1 MEMQQS
7 ILGKTGLKVSR
18 LGAGLEAIGQEL
30 TFDDVDRAGWVLN
43 EALDGG
49 INFLDTAA
57 GYLISEELIGRT
69 ISHRRQEFVLAT
81 KAGYNS
87 DKTALDMWTGN
98 RIHEHIDRSL
108 RRMKTDYLD
117 LVHLHSCSKEILERG
132 EVIEA
137 LLEAQKAGKTRF
149 VGYSGDNEAAVWAVE
164 SGLFNTLETSFSI
177 PDQLAR
183 HKLFAPIKARNMG
196 LIIKRPIANGA
207 WRSASSPT
215 ANRRYPPM
223 RHYGDEYHRRA
234 QLMAGLGPVP
244 DEPDDRFLAAMG
256 FVLAH
261 AEVATMVAG
270 TQDPSH
276 MRANIARMDD
286 NLVLESAT
294 VEELQ
299 RRFDLL
305 GANWPQLT

>member
-1 MEMQQS
+1 MKKS
-7 ILGKTGLKVSR
+7 LLGKTGLKVSR

-30 TFDDVDRAGWVLN
+30 TFNDVDLASRVLN

-57 GYLISEELIGRT
+57 GYLISEDLIGQT
-69 ISHRRQEFVLAT
+69 ISHRRREFVLAT
-81 KAGYNS
+81 KAGYNQ
-87 DKTALDMWTGN
+87 DKAAVDMWTGEL
-98 RIHEHIDRSL
+98 IHDHINRSL
-108 RRMKTDYLD
+108 MRLRTDYLD

-132 EVIEA
+132 EVIGA
-137 LLEAQKAGKTRF
+137 LIENQKAGKTRF

-164 SGLFNTLETSFSI
+164 SGLFDTLETSFSI

-183 HKLFAPIKARNMG
+183 YNLFGLVKARNMG

-207 WRSASSPT
+207 WRSAGSPT

-223 RHYGDEYHRRA
+223 QHYGDEYHHRA
-234 QLMAGLGPVP
+234 ETMAGLGPVP
-244 DEPDDRFLAAMG
+244 DEPNDRILTAMG

-261 AEVATMVAG
+261 PEVSTMVVG

-276 MRANIARMDD
+276 MRANIAMM
-286 NLVLESAT
+286 NFGPMLSVAA
-294 VEELQ
+294 VEELR

-305 GANWPQLT
+305 GTNWPQLT

>member
-1 MEMQQS
+1 MQRS
-7 ILGKTGLKVSR
+7 VLGKTGLEVSR

-30 TFDDVDRAGWVLN
+30 NLDDMDRAARVLN

-49 INFLDTAA
+49 INFLDTAS
-57 GYLISEELIGRT
+57 GYLISEELIGLT
-69 ISHRRQEFVLAT
+69 ISHRRQEFLLAT
-81 KAGYNS
+81 KAGYNQ
-87 DKTALDMWTGN
+87 DKADVDMWTGEL
-98 RIHEHIDRSL
+98 IHEHIDRSL
-108 RRMKTDYLD
+108 RRMKTSYLD

-132 EVIEA
+132 EVVEA
-137 LLEAQKAGKTRF
+137 LIGAKKTGKTRF

-164 SGLFNTLETSFSI
+164 SGFFDTLETSFSI

-183 HKLFAPIKARNMG
+183 HNLFGPVKERNMG

-207 WRSASSPT
+207 WRSAASPT

-223 RHYGDEYHRRA
+223 RHYGDEYYRRA
-234 QLMAGLGPVP
+234 QLIAGLGPIP
-244 DEPDDRFLAAMG
+244 GEPDDRFHAAMG

-261 AEVATMVAG
+261 AEVATMVLG

-276 MRANIARMDD
+276 MRANIALIKGDP
-286 NLVLESAT
+286 VLATAT
-294 VEELQ
+294 VAELQ
-299 RRFDLL
+299 RRFDQL